1 MNATERGLSEP
12 SGEAIFGESA
22 VAAAPVMTLY
32 EKVRGMPAGLLHEMS
47 ALAGGACYVVDPA
60 MVGRNVGRLRA
71 AMRRVYGCSE
81 VAYSYKAN
89 YGKAVIGAARAA
101 GALSEVVSLLELGHA
116 GALGIPDGEILCNGP
131 GKTGAMLREL
141 MGRELVLIADSLA
154 ELERMEWLVR
164 DGVVLRAKLGLRIN
178 PRLTHQRGPSR
189 FGVDLQDPVQLA
201 AVRRILAGGLLPLCG
216 LHMHLSDDR
225 SVAGF
230 GERID
235 FLADAWELLGGGKL
249 EFLDCGG
256 GLASGMPEEVR
267 RQLPYE
273 VACLEEY
280 GEGMAAAMKR
290 RFPGEEVTLY
300 CEPGTGLVA
309 DTGVFLTR
317 VEDVKVVGGRS
328 LAVVDSTYFCAN
340 PMRTGTRPACFRV
353 PAASACQQVPAP
365 VTVYGNSCMDLDRWI
380 EGFEEPLAVGD
391 LLVLAQKGSYAL
403 SMSSMFIQG
412 IPAVMTLEGEAYSLE
427 RPRSGVDLLGSIS

>member
-1 MNATERGLSEP
+1 MKTKESLVGVDGCGG
-12 SGEAIFGESA
+12 SGQE
-22 VAAAPVMTLY
+22 TLY
-32 EKVRGMPAGLLHEMS
+32 EAVRRLPSGLLHEIS
-47 ALAGGACYVVDPA
+47 CLAGGACYVVDA
-60 MVGRNVGRLRA
+60 GMVGRNVERLLG
-71 AMRRVYGCSE
+71 AMRGEYGRSE

-89 YGKAVIGAARAA
+89 YGKAVIEAARGA

-131 GKTGAMLREL
+131 GKTEGMLREL

-154 ELERMEWLVR
+154 ELERMEGLVR
-164 DGVVLRAKLGLRIN
+164 GGLEVRARLGLRVN
-178 PRLTHQRGPSR
+178 PRLRHQRGPSR
-189 FGVDLQDPVQLA
+189 FGVDLGDPEQLA
-201 AVRRILAGGLLPLCG
+201 AVRRVVGSGALRLRG
-216 LHMHLSDDR
+216 LHLHLSDDR

-235 FLADAWELLGGGKL
+235 FLAEAWEALGGGVL

-256 GLASGMPEEVR
+256 GLASGMPAEVR
-267 RQLPYE
+267 QQLPYE
-273 VACLEEY
+273 VATLEEY
-280 GEGMAAAMKR
+280 GAGMARAMKR
-290 RFPGEEVTLY
+290 RFPGEDVTLY

-309 DTGVFLTR
+309 DAGVFVTR

-340 PMRTGTRPACFRV
+340 PMRTATRPACFRV
-353 PAASACQQVPAP
+353 PAEGACQQVPAP

-380 EGFEEPLAVGD
+380 EDFGEPLAVGD
-391 LLVLAQKGSYAL
+391 LLVLAQKGAYAL

-412 IPAVMTLEGEAYSLE
+412 IPAMVLLEGENFTLL
-427 RPRSGVDLLGSIS
+427 RPRTGVDMLGRIS

>member
-1 MNATERGLSEP
+1 MKNEEEMSGSGRVACASGLP
-12 SGEAIFGESA
+12 TVFDA
-22 VAAAPVMTLY
+22 
-32 EKVRGMPAGLLHEMS
+32 VRGMPSGLLQEMS
-47 ALAGGACYVVDPA
+47 ALAGGACYVVDA
-60 MVGRNVGRLRA
+60 GMVGRNVGRLLG
-71 AMRRVYGCSE
+71 AMRREYGRSE

-154 ELERMEWLVR
+154 ELERMERLVG

-189 FGVDLQDPVQLA
+189 FGVDLGDAEQLA
-201 AVRRILAGGLLPLCG
+201 AVRRVLSGGMLPLRG
-216 LHMHLSDDR
+216 LHLHLSDDR

-230 GERID
+230 GERIE

-256 GLASGMPEEVR
+256 GLASGMPDEVR
-267 RQLPYE
+267 QQLPYA
-273 VACLEEY
+273 VATLEEY
-280 GEGMAAAMKR
+280 GAGMGRAMKR

-309 DTGVFLTR
+309 DAGVFVTR

-340 PMRTGTRPACFRV
+340 PMRTATRPACFRV
-353 PAASACQQVPAP
+353 AAEGARQQVPPP

-380 EGFEEPLAVGD
+380 EGFAEPLAVGD
-391 LLVLAQKGSYAL
+391 LLVLAQKGAYAL

-412 IPAVMTLEGEAYSLE
+412 IPAMVLLEGENFTLL
-427 RPRSGVDLLGSIS
+427 RPRTGVDMLGQIS